1 MSAYAIVETGG
12 KQIKMQPGKL
22 YQIEK
27 IDAEEGATV
36 ALDKVLVGISEK
48 GDFKVGTPYIS
59 KASVK
64 ATVIKQYKDKKI
76 RVVKF
81 KRRKNYLRV
90 HGHRQMLTQI
100 KVEKLEGI

>member
-1 MSAYAIVETGG
+1 MNAYAIVETGG
-12 KQIKMQPGKL
+12 KQIKVQPGKL

-27 IDAEEGATV
+27 IDAEEGATI
-36 ALDKVLVGISEK
+36 ALDKVLVGVSEK
-48 GDFKVGTPYIS
+48 GEFKVGTPYIA

-64 ATVIKQYKDKKI
+64 ATVVKQFKDKKI

-81 KRRKNYLRV
+81 KRRKNYMRV